1 MKKLRIAVLVHSSLI
16 PPDDADGLSD
26 KEMAEFKCEFDVIA
40 TLKEMGHQVKL
51 IGLYDDL
58 GPLREAIIDW
68 KPEISFIL
76 LEEFH
81 GVAAYDQ
88 AIVAYL
94 ELMRQPY
101 TGCNPRGLMLS
112 RDKALAKKILT
123 HARIPTPKFAVYV
136 KGQAVKRPKQLKYPL
151 FVKSVVEDASLGISQ
166 SSIVN
171 SDAELVERVK
181 FVHDKVGTDAIA
193 EQYIE
198 GRELYVGVIGN
209 ERLKTFP
216 IWEMVF
222 KNLPEGTAPIATR
235 KVKWDEEYQKKI
247 GITTEAA
254 RDLPDPLTA
263 KISAV
268 CKRVFRALNMSGF
281 ARIDLR
287 LTEDGRV
294 YVLEA
299 NANPNLS
306 YGEDFAESAEHGGIS
321 YEELLTRILALGLK
335 YDYPW
340 RRSTGE

>member
-1 MKKLRIAVLVHSSLI
+1 MKKLRIAVLVHSSLV
-16 PPDDADGLSD
+16 PPDNAEELSE

-58 GPLREAIIDW
+58 GPLREAIVDW
-68 KPEISFIL
+68 KPDISFIL

-81 GVAAYDQ
+81 GVATYDQ

-123 HARIPTPKFAVYV
+123 HARILTPKFVDYA
-136 KGQAVKRPKQLKYPL
+136 KGHSIKRPKHLKYPL
-151 FVKSVVEDASLGISQ
+151 IVKSVDEDASLGISQ

-171 SDAELVERVK
+171 TDAELIERVK
-181 FVHDKVGTDAIA
+181 FVHEKVGTDAIA
-193 EQYIE
+193 EQFIE
-198 GRELYVGVIGN
+198 GRELYVGVLGN

-222 KNLPEGTAPIATR
+222 KNLPEGTARIATR
-235 KVKWDEEYQKKI
+235 KVKWDEEYQKKV

-254 RDLPDPLTA
+254 QDLPEGLPA
-263 KISAV
+263 RIASI
-268 CKRVFRALNMSGF
+268 CKRVYRSLNMSGF
-281 ARIDLR
+281 GRIDLR
-287 LTEDGRV
+287 LSEDNRV

-306 YGEDFAESAEHGGIS
+306 YGEDFAESAEHCGIT
-321 YEELLTRILALGLK
+321 YEDLLTRILTLGLK
-335 YDYPW
+335 YDYQW
-340 RRSTGE
+340 KRTTSE

>member
-1 MKKLRIAVLVHSSLI
+1 MKKLRIAVLVHSSLV
-16 PPDDADGLSD
+16 PPEDSEGLSD

-68 KPEISFIL
+68 KPDISFIL

-81 GVAAYDQ
+81 GVATYDQ

-123 HARIPTPKFAVYV
+123 HARIPTPKFVVYV
-136 KGQAVKRPKQLKYPL
+136 KGQAIKRPKQLKYPL

-171 SDAELVERVK
+171 SDEELVERVK
-181 FVHDKVGTDAIA
+181 FVHEKVGTDAIA

-198 GRELYVGVIGN
+198 GRELYVGIIGN

-235 KVKWDEEYQKKI
+235 KVKWDEEYQKKV

-254 RDLPDPLTA
+254 QDLPEGLPA
-263 KISAV
+263 RISSV

-287 LTEDGRV
+287 LTSDGKI

-306 YGEDFAESAEHGGIS
+306 FGEDFAESAEHGGIS
-321 YEELLTRILALGLK
+321 FEELLTRILALGLK

>member
-1 MKKLRIAVLVHSSLI
+1 MKKLRIAVLVHASLV
-16 PPDDADGLSD
+16 PPDDAEGLTD

-68 KPEISFIL
+68 KPDISFIL

-81 GVAAYDQ
+81 GVATYDQ

-101 TGCNPRGLMLS
+101 TGCNHRGLMLS

-123 HARIPTPKFAVYV
+123 HARIPTPKFVVYD
-136 KGQAVKRPKQLKYPL
+136 KGQSIKRPKQLKYPL
-151 FVKSVVEDASLGISQ
+151 FVKSVLEDASLGISQ

-171 SDAELVERVK
+171 SDEELVERVK

-198 GRELYVGVIGN
+198 GRELYVGIIGN

-254 RDLPDPLTA
+254 QNLPEGLPA
-263 KISAV
+263 KISSV
-268 CKRVFRALNMSGF
+268 CKRVYRALNMSGF

-287 LTEDGRV
+287 LSGDGRI

-306 YGEDFAESAEHGGIS
+306 FGEDFAESAEHGGIS

>member
-16 PPDDADGLSD
+16 PPDDAEGLSD

-58 GPLREAIIDW
+58 GPLREAVIDW

-123 HARIPTPKFAVYV
+123 HARIPTPKFAVYA

-181 FVHDKVGTDAIA
+181 FVHDKIGTDAIA

-254 RDLPDPLTA
+254 RDLPDGLTA
-263 KISAV
+263 KISSV

-340 RRSTGE
+340 RHSTGE